1 MVDAVD
7 PRRAGAVAP
16 RKASAFELCSSP
28 ALADQAVVRSARE
41 KEVVGVGWATV
52 RPLPGMVHLA
62 VIAGL
67 RAVRVRA
74 TTIAGV
80 ADQPLISGCDAP
92 GAAEIQRALSVIVE
106 NGQVGDR
113 VGGHPDQV
121 AHRK

>member
-16 RKASAFELCSSP
+16 GEASAFGLRSSS
-28 ALADQAVVRSARE
+28 ALADQAVVGSARE
-41 KEVVGVGWATV
+41 KEVVGVGRATV

-62 VIAGL
+62 VVAGL

-80 ADQPLISGCDAP
+80 NVWVMHCSP
-92 GAAEIQRALSVIVE
+92 V
-106 NGQVGDR
+106 QV
-113 VGGHPDQV
+113 
-121 AHRK
+121 